1 MAIKLATHFPTLVG
15 NAIYFTQKALTG
27 LSGSD
32 LNKVNKLIFS
42 HYPFTSD
49 LEHIG
54 SITYRLTDGYYTV
67 RYPSTA
73 KELHMFNMSYALYT
87 QIEGNFY
94 FTKSMPTNCLLAP
107 VASQVS
113 DELRNMKLP
122 IYDELETL
130 MSTSTQY
137 VVTEPRY
144 AGVLRSPDPDDLTE
158 CNYYLLPVMYGSVK
172 LSELDLGIGYRV
184 VRSKCFNTPPT
195 ICIAILEM
203 YRLGQLLYLED
214 PVDHKYVLDEWY
226 ETPRYPG
233 YDHGMLCPINDD
245 TTLRSPFDPRECAL
259 LATHPERRE
268 SLMLVKNSSD
278 NDQDADKYGHTVLTS
293 ICRDQT
299 TKSALA
305 QTESSMIQGNL
316 PIANALSLTAPNDHQ
331 HSFIPNQRDEAL
343 LTQLNVIRQHVGLP
357 SLKGVWGIGGYLIGF
372 KETE

>member
-1 MAIKLATHFPTLVG
+1 MAIKLTTHFPTLVG

-27 LSGSD
+27 LNGGD

-73 KELHMFNMSYALYT
+73 KELHMFNMSYTLYT

-122 IYDELETL
+122 TYDELETL
-130 MSTSTQY
+130 MSDPSAY
-137 VVTEPRY
+137 VPSDPRY

-172 LSELDLGIGYRV
+172 LSECDLGMGYRV
-184 VRSKCFNTPPT
+184 VRSMCFNTPPT
-195 ICIAILEM
+195 ICIAILEL
-203 YRLGQLLYLED
+203 YRLAQLLHLED
-214 PVDHKYVLDEWY
+214 PVDYKYVLDEWY
-226 ETPRYPG
+226 EVPRYPG

-278 NDQDADKYGHTVLTS
+278 DDQDADKYGHTVLTS
-293 ICRDQT
+293 IYRDQT
-299 TKSALA
+299 TKSALV
-305 QTESSMIQGNL
+305 QSESSMVQGNM
-316 PIANALSLTAPNDHQ
+316 PIANTLSLTAPNDHQ
-331 HSFIPNQRDEAL
+331 HSFIRNQRDEAL

>member
-94 FTKSMPTNCLLAP
+94 FTKSMPTDCLLAP

-122 IYDELETL
+122 TYDELETL
-130 MSTSTQY
+130 MSDPSAY
-137 VVTEPRY
+137 VPSDPRY

-172 LSELDLGIGYRV
+172 LSEFDLGMGYRV
-184 VRSKCFNTPPT
+184 VRSMCFNTPPT

-203 YRLGQLLYLED
+203 YRLAQLLHLED
-214 PVDHKYVLDEWY
+214 PVDYKYVLDEWY
-226 ETPRYPG
+226 EVPRYPG
-233 YDHGMLCPINDD
+233 YDHGILCPINDD
-245 TTLRSPFDPRECAL
+245 TTLRAPFDPRECAL

-268 SLMLVKNSSD
+268 VIVLVKRDAD
-278 NDQDADKYGHTVLTS
+278 NDLDGSKYGHTVLTS
-293 ICRDQT
+293 ICRDLT
-299 TKSALA
+299 TKSTLV
-305 QTESSMIQGNL
+305 QTESSLIQSNL
-316 PIANALSLTAPNDHQ
+316 PITSGLTLTATDNHQ
-331 HSFIPNQRDEAL
+331 NSFIRNQRDEAL
-343 LTQLNVIRQHVGLP
+343 LVQLNVIRQHVNLP
-357 SLKGVWGIGGYLIGF
+357 PLKGEWGTGGHLIGF